1 MQRVSLIVP
10 VYFNAPS
17 LSLLIER
24 VRKAVKPLK
33 GFTFEF
39 IFVDDGSGDQ
49 SFRVLEAWNRK
60 DSRVKVLKLTRNFGS
75 QNAIV
80 AALHRAQGDC
90 HIVMGA
96 DLQAPP
102 EIIPLFLKEWKNGN
116 KIVIGSRQK
125 RRDPWTTILFAKF
138 YYNLIGRSI
147 RNFPK
152 GGFDVFLMDRKVKDY
167 ILSIGSRNTLL
178 EVSIISSGYAV
189 KEVPYIRL
197 ERPFGKSRWTFFRKV
212 KLAIDSLTAYSYLPV
227 LMLFLLGSGL
237 ILLTVIGLLTIHFFP
252 SSSLGT
258 LGVVFF
264 ISLGLLGTGIN
275 TIGLGIIAEYL
286 WRILEETRKFP
297 GYVVEKEIG
306 LNKGKTEDPS

>member
-1 MQRVSLIVP
+1 LQRVSLIVP
-10 VYFNAPS
+10 VYFNEPS

-24 VRKAVKPLK
+24 VRRVVKSLK
-33 GFTFEF
+33 GFAFEF
-39 IFVDDGSGDQ
+39 IFVEDGSGDR
-49 SFRVLEAWNRK
+49 SFQVLEEWNRK
-60 DSRVKVLKLTRNFGS
+60 DSRVKILKLTRNFGS
-75 QNAIV
+75 QNAMMV
-80 AALHRAQGDC
+80 GVSRAQGDC
-90 HIVMGA
+90 LIVMGA

-102 EIIPLFLKEWKNGN
+102 EIIPLFLKEWKDGH

-167 ILSIGSRNTLL
+167 ILNIGSRNTLL

-212 KLAIDSLTAYSYLPV
+212 KLAVDSLTAYSYLPV
-227 LMLFLLGSGL
+227 LMLFLLGAGL
-237 ILLTVIGLLTIHFFP
+237 ILLSVVGTLVAVFLP
-252 SSSLGT
+252 SSSVRT
-258 LGVVFF
+258 LESNIF
-264 ISLGLLGTGIN
+264 IHLGLLGIGVN
-275 TIGLGIIAEYL
+275 TIGLGIVGEYL

-297 GYVVEKEIG
+297 GFVVEKEIG
-306 LNKGKTEDPS
+306 FAKKRARS